1 MEKARAP
8 IYQEGRGEEAIQVG
22 EENPSDEV
30 SNTLKYVQA
39 GRLQQFVQAWKDITD
54 YPELL
59 EWVEHCH
66 LEIMEVSVPLM
77 QETDYKVIQ
86 FNEAESSIVDSE
98 IVKLPYEGVIVE
110 STHSHREFFWTI
122 FLRR

>member
-54 YPELL
+54 HPELL

-66 LEIMEVSVPLM
+66 LEIMDGVST
-77 QETDYKVIQ
+77 TDAG
-86 FNEAESSIVDSE
+86 N
-98 IVKLPYEGVIVE
+98 
-110 STHSHREFFWTI
+110 
-122 FLRR
+122 